1 MPAESRTKSPWVL
14 RGKSMEFSTSFFNWS
29 IWGMS
34 ALMFIVTKII
44 IIFDAAT
51 NVFDKTRKDKEMGEN
66 SQLLPMKVNASGN
79 VSAKVNVQSVY
90 HTPALLRES
99 SISRLYRVSRAG
111 KYFIIKTSK
120 DSKLA
125 RLIKREYDLSIGLSH
140 PYIINVFTYE
150 EQTPVGEG
158 IVMEYVDGRNLRE
171 FLRENPPGQLRE
183 RVLEQLLSAV
193 SYLHSK
199 GIIHNDLKPE
209 NILITAA
216 DNNVKLIDFGLSD
229 NDAHY
234 LYHTLGCTPGYAS
247 PELLAQEKTDSRSDI
262 YALGLLMK
270 ELLPKSGVRIARK
283 CLLKER
289 DRRYAN
295 VDQVHRAFARRH
307 YPAIILAIL
316 VCLASLIVSGFLLL
330 DIAHTPNRALDRELA
345 EMKAENAKIMEENS
359 RLQEYKSHN
368 ERISAICDSVYRS
381 IDQQAQ
387 RYVDKFNLKLAK
399 LTYSEFGWAEVKN
412 VSKDLQK
419 IADTFKDFKTD
430 RELYRRFSLY
440 FNVVHNKC
448 YDDINKAI
456 NAMPSFYKADIS
468 VEEKDF
474 YRRLIFNNEPY
485 RPYQE

>member
-1 MPAESRTKSPWVL
+1 
-14 RGKSMEFSTSFFNWS
+14 
-29 IWGMS
+29 
-34 ALMFIVTKII
+34 
-44 IIFDAAT
+44 
-51 NVFDKTRKDKEMGEN
+51 MGEN
-66 SQLLPMKVNASGN
+66 SQLLPIKDHAEDPVAATTGTQNAY
-79 VSAKVNVQSVY
+79 Q
-90 HTPALLRES
+90 TPELLRDG

-120 DSKLA
+120 DSKFS

-140 PYIINVFTYE
+140 PYIISVFTYE

-171 FLRENPPGQLRE
+171 FLQENPPRQLRE

-209 NILITAA
+209 NILITTV

-262 YALGLLMK
+262 YSLGLLMK
-270 ELLPKSGVRIARK
+270 EILPKSGRMIARK

-289 DRRYAN
+289 NRRYAN

-316 VCLASLIVSGFLLL
+316 VCLASLIASVFLLL

-387 RYVDKFNLKLAK
+387 QYIDEFNLKLAK
-399 LTYSEFGWAEVKN
+399 LTYSEFGWVEVKN
-412 VSKDLQK
+412 FSKDLQK

-430 RELYRRFSLY
+430 RELYSRFSAY

-448 YDDINKAI
+448 YNDICKI
-456 NAMPSFYKADIS
+456 VDAMPSYNKADITE
-468 VEEKDF
+468 EEKEF
-474 YRRLIFNNEPY
+474 YKRLIINNEPY

>member
-1 MPAESRTKSPWVL
+1 
-14 RGKSMEFSTSFFNWS
+14 
-29 IWGMS
+29 
-34 ALMFIVTKII
+34 
-44 IIFDAAT
+44 
-51 NVFDKTRKDKEMGEN
+51 MGEN
-66 SQLLPMKVNASGN
+66 SQLLPIKDHAEDPVAATTGTQNAY
-79 VSAKVNVQSVY
+79 Q
-90 HTPALLRES
+90 TPELLRDG

-120 DSKLA
+120 DSKFS

-150 EQTPVGEG
+150 EQTSVGEG

-171 FLRENPPGQLRE
+171 FLQENPPRQLRE

-209 NILITAA
+209 NILITTV

-262 YALGLLMK
+262 YSLGLLMK
-270 ELLPKSGVRIARK
+270 EILPKSALRIAGK
-283 CLLKER
+283 CQSMDR

-295 VDQVHRAFARRH
+295 VDQVRRAFARRH

-316 VCLASLIVSGFLLL
+316 VCLASLIASVFLLL

-387 RYVDKFNLKLAK
+387 QYVDEFNLKLAK
-399 LTYSEFGWAEVKN
+399 LTFSEFGWVEVKN

-430 RELYRRFSLY
+430 RELYSYFSAY

-448 YDDINKAI
+448 YNDIAKI
-456 NAMPSFYKADIS
+456 VDAMPSYNEADITEEEKEFYK
-468 VEEKDF
+468 
-474 YRRLIFNNEPY
+474 RLIINNEPY

>member
-1 MPAESRTKSPWVL
+1 
-14 RGKSMEFSTSFFNWS
+14 
-29 IWGMS
+29 
-34 ALMFIVTKII
+34 
-44 IIFDAAT
+44 
-51 NVFDKTRKDKEMGEN
+51 MGEN
-66 SQLLPMKVNASGN
+66 SQLLPIKDHAEDPVEATTGTQNA
-79 VSAKVNVQSVY
+79 Y
-90 HTPALLRES
+90 HTPVLLRDG

-120 DSKLA
+120 DCKLA

-171 FLRENPPGQLRE
+171 FLQENPPRQLRE

-209 NILITAA
+209 NILITTV

-234 LYHTLGCTPGYAS
+234 LYHTLGCTPAYAS
-247 PELLAQEKTDSRSDI
+247 PELIAQEKTDSRSDI
-262 YALGLLMK
+262 YSLGLLMK
-270 ELLPKSGVRIARK
+270 EILPKSALRIAGK
-283 CLLKER
+283 CQSMDRE
-289 DRRYAN
+289 RRYAN
-295 VDQVHRAFARRH
+295 VDQVRRAFARRH

-316 VCLASLIVSGFLLL
+316 MCLASLIASVFLLL

-387 RYVDKFNLKLAK
+387 QYIDEFNLKLAK
-399 LTYSEFGWAEVKN
+399 LTYSEFGWPEVQY
-412 VSKDLQK
+412 VSKDLHK

-430 RELYRRFSLY
+430 RELYRRFSSYL
-440 FNVVHNKC
+440 NVVQNKC
-448 YDDINKAI
+448 YDDIIKTI
-456 NAMPSFYKADIS
+456 NAMPSFYKADITE
-468 VEEKDF
+468 EEKDF
-474 YRRLIFNNEPY
+474 YRRLIYNSEPY

>member
-1 MPAESRTKSPWVL
+1 
-14 RGKSMEFSTSFFNWS
+14 
-29 IWGMS
+29 
-34 ALMFIVTKII
+34 
-44 IIFDAAT
+44 
-51 NVFDKTRKDKEMGEN
+51 MGEN
-66 SQLLPMKVNASGN
+66 SQLLPIKDHAEDPVAATTVTQNAY
-79 VSAKVNVQSVY
+79 Q
-90 HTPALLRES
+90 TPELLRDG

-120 DSKLA
+120 DSKFS

-140 PYIINVFTYE
+140 PYIISVFTYE

-158 IVMEYVDGRNLRE
+158 IVMEYVDGRNLWE
-171 FLRENPPGQLRE
+171 FLQENPPRQLRE

-209 NILITAA
+209 NILITTV

-262 YALGLLMK
+262 YSLGLLMK
-270 ELLPKSGVRIARK
+270 EILPKSALRIAGK
-283 CLLKER
+283 CQSMDR

-316 VCLASLIVSGFLLL
+316 MCLVAFGAVVAYQQEKVDSSSK
-330 DIAHTPNRALDRELA
+330 ALNEELQRI
-345 EMKAENAKIMEENS
+345 KTENALIMEENS

-387 RYVDKFNLKLAK
+387 QYIDEFNLNLAK
-399 LTYSEFGWAEVKN
+399 LTYFEFGWVEVKN

-430 RELYRRFSLY
+430 RELYSRFSAY

-448 YDDINKAI
+448 YNDICKI
-456 NAMPSFYKADIS
+456 VDAMPSYNKADITE
-468 VEEKDF
+468 EEKEF
-474 YRRLIFNNEPY
+474 YKRLIINNEPY

>member
-1 MPAESRTKSPWVL
+1 
-14 RGKSMEFSTSFFNWS
+14 
-29 IWGMS
+29 
-34 ALMFIVTKII
+34 
-44 IIFDAAT
+44 
-51 NVFDKTRKDKEMGEN
+51 MGEN
-66 SQLLPMKVNASGN
+66 SQLLPIKDHAEDPVAATTCTQNAY
-79 VSAKVNVQSVY
+79 Q
-90 HTPALLRES
+90 TPELLRDG

-120 DSKLA
+120 DSKFS

-140 PYIINVFTYE
+140 PYIISVFTYE

-171 FLRENPPGQLRE
+171 FLQENPSRQLRE

-209 NILITAA
+209 NILITTV

-262 YALGLLMK
+262 YSLGLLMK
-270 ELLPKSGVRIARK
+270 EILPTSALRIAGK
-283 CLLKER
+283 CQSMDR

-307 YPAIILAIL
+307 YPAVVLVAL
-316 VCLASLIVSGFLLL
+316 VCHVAFGAVVAYQQEKVDSSSK
-330 DIAHTPNRALDRELA
+330 ALNEELQRI
-345 EMKAENAKIMEENS
+345 KTENALIMEENS
-359 RLQEYKSHN
+359 KLQEYKSHN

-387 RYVDKFNLKLAK
+387 QYIDEFNLKLAK
-399 LTYSEFGWAEVKN
+399 LTYLEFGWVEVKN

-430 RELYRRFSLY
+430 RELYSRFSAY

-448 YDDINKAI
+448 YNDICKI
-456 NAMPSFYKADIS
+456 VDAMPSYNKADITE
-468 VEEKDF
+468 EEKEF
-474 YRRLIFNNEPY
+474 YKRLIINNEPY

>member
-1 MPAESRTKSPWVL
+1 
-14 RGKSMEFSTSFFNWS
+14 
-29 IWGMS
+29 
-34 ALMFIVTKII
+34 
-44 IIFDAAT
+44 
-51 NVFDKTRKDKEMGEN
+51 MGEN
-66 SQLLPMKVNASGN
+66 SQLLPIKDHAEDPVAATTGTQNAY
-79 VSAKVNVQSVY
+79 Q
-90 HTPALLRES
+90 TPELLRDG

-120 DSKLA
+120 DSKFS

-150 EQTPVGEG
+150 EQTSVGEG

-171 FLRENPPGQLRE
+171 FLQENPPRQLRE

-209 NILITAA
+209 NILITTV

-262 YALGLLMK
+262 YSIGLLMK
-270 ELLPKSGVRIARK
+270 EILPKSALRIAGK
-283 CLLKER
+283 CQSMDR

-295 VDQVHRAFARRH
+295 VDQVRRAFARRH

-316 VCLASLIVSGFLLL
+316 VCLASLIASVFLLL

-387 RYVDKFNLKLAK
+387 QYIDEFNLKLAK
-399 LTYSEFGWAEVKN
+399 LTYSEFGWVEVKN

-419 IADTFKDFKTD
+419 IADTFEDFKTD
-430 RELYRRFSLY
+430 RELYSCFSAY

-448 YDDINKAI
+448 YNDIAKI
-456 NAMPSFYKADIS
+456 VDAMPSYNEADITEEEKEFYK
-468 VEEKDF
+468 
-474 YRRLIFNNEPY
+474 RLIINNEPY